1 MSQKTLPSMAKNPNP
16 PPFWHMFVPKLI
28 TVMREGYSLKHAQAD
43 LIAGLTVAI
52 VAVPLS
58 MALAIASG
66 VTPDKGLITA
76 VVAGFIIS
84 ALGGSRVQVG
94 GPAGAFVVI
103 VYGIIQ
109 QHGYDGLVLAT
120 LMGGAM
126 LVLAGLFRLGTWIK
140 YIPHPVITGFT
151 AGIGVIILSSQ
162 VKDFFGLS
170 IKDVPAEFFEKWE
183 AFYGA
188 ADTVNIYA
196 IAVAGCSLALI
207 LALRRFAPRVPAF
220 LVTVVGASVLVYA
233 LQWPV
238 DTIGSV
244 FGGIPQSL
252 PMPTMPQFSL
262 EKAIQVFPSAAVI
275 AFLAGVESLLCA
287 VVADGMIGRRHRSN
301 CELVAQGFA
310 NMASAAF
317 GGMPATG
324 TIARTAT
331 NIRAG
336 ARTPIAGI
344 SHAIFV
350 LLMMLLFAPLAGYI
364 PLAGLAAILVVV
376 AWNML
381 ELHKLQHMTKAPI
394 GDLAVTFITLA
405 LTVCLDLIVAIEVG
419 VVLGAI
425 LFMHRMSEAVQM
437 QTNTTLIETDVDDW
451 AARSSN
457 QELMSNQ
464 LPDGVEAFQIRGP
477 LFFGVAGR
485 LSDMLDQID
494 PTTRIFILR
503 FGLVPMIDSSG
514 EDALINFLKRC
525 EEKRITVVL
534 TNLRGQP
541 LAVLAAMGALTKHGV
556 VTVPTYE
563 DALHKIKQQE
573 IKA

>member
-1 MSQKTLPSMAKNPNP
+1 MTQPQNPS
-16 PPFWHMFVPKLI
+16 PFWHMYMPKFI
-28 TVMREGYSLKHAQAD
+28 TTMREGYSMRHAQAD
-43 LIAGLTVAI
+43 ILAGLTVAI

-120 LMGGAM
+120 LMAGAM
-126 LVLAGLFRLGTWIK
+126 LIVAGLLRLGTWIK
-140 YIPHPVITGFT
+140 YIPQPVVTGFT

-162 VKDFFGLS
+162 VKDFLGLNIES
-170 IKDVPAEFFEKWE
+170 VPAAFLEKWQ
-183 AFYGA
+183 AFFAA
-188 ADTVNIYA
+188 ADTVNLNA
-196 IAVAGCSLALI
+196 VFVAGGSLVAI
-207 LALRRFAPRVPAF
+207 LLMRRFAPRLPAF
-220 LVTVVGASVLVYA
+220 LITVVAASA
-233 LQWPV
+233 LSYGLKLPV

-252 PMPTMPQFSL
+252 PMPSMPAFSW
-262 EKAIQVFPSAAVI
+262 EKVVQVFPSALII

-317 GGMPATG
+317 GGIPATG

-336 ARTPIAGI
+336 ARTPVAGMA
-344 SHAIFV
+344 HAVFV
-350 LLMMLLFAPLAGYI
+350 LLIMLIFAPLAGYI
-364 PLAGLAAILVVV
+364 PLAGLAAILVIVS
-376 AWNML
+376 WNMM
-381 ELHKLQHMTKAPI
+381 ELHKLHHMTHAPI
-394 GDLAVTFITLA
+394 GDLAVTVITLV
-405 LTVCLDLIVAIEVG
+405 LTVAVDLIVAIEVG
-419 VVLGAI
+419 VVMGAI
-425 LFMHRMSEAVQM
+425 LFMHRMSEAVQV
-437 QTNTTLIETDVDDW
+437 QTNRSLIETDTDDW
-451 AARSSN
+451 TAAPTDH
-457 QELMSNQ
+457 QLMSSQ

-485 LSDMLDQID
+485 LSDVLDQME
-494 PTTRIFILR
+494 PRTRIFILR
-503 FGLVPMIDSSG
+503 MSQVPMIDASG
-514 EDALINFLKRC
+514 EDALISFLKRC
-525 EEKRITVVL
+525 EEKKITVVL
-534 TNLRGQP
+534 SSLRGRP
-541 LAVLAAMGALTKHGV
+541 LAVLTAMGALNKHGV
-556 VTVPTYE
+556 VTAPTFK
-563 DALHKIKQQE
+563 DALRRIEQGE
-573 IKA
+573 IQGL